1 MKIGYIGHSCFLLET
16 NAGTRILTDPFDG
29 IGWQM
34 PRVRADYVCCTHG
47 HFDHSYLA
55 GAEGCRAV
63 VSSAGRHV
71 CGDAEIYGIPSFH
84 DDARGA
90 KRGGNIIYR
99 ICADGVSVCHM
110 GDIGH
115 APARELLAAIGSPDI
130 LLIPVGGTYTID
142 AVGALGY
149 VRALRPKITV
159 PMHYKTE
166 DCTLDIAPV
175 SGFTALC
182 GNENCM
188 EADGIDTDDMAK
200 YCGKTLILRRKT
212 DGR

>member
-63 VSSAGRHV
+63 VSSAG
-71 CGDAEIYGIPSFH
+71 
-84 DDARGA
+84 
-90 KRGGNIIYR
+90 
-99 ICADGVSVCHM
+99 
-110 GDIGH
+110 
-115 APARELLAAIGSPDI
+115 
-130 LLIPVGGTYTID
+130 TYTID
-142 AVGALGY
+142 AAGALGY